1 MPSLHKGLID
11 LKTTKDTVRATES
24 LQDVYFGQCVDFMVR
39 MIEKYGD
46 VLPQAEERKTA

>member
-1 MPSLHKGLID
+1 M
-11 LKTTKDTVRATES
+11 KTTKDMERATES

-46 VLPQAEERKTA
+46 VLTQAEERKSPVKEMNIML

>member
-11 LKTTKDTVRATES
+11 LKTTKDAAGATES
-24 LQDVYFGQCVDFMVR
+24 IQDVYFGQCVDFMVR

-46 VLPQAEERKTA
+46 AIPQAEEQKTA